1 MSREIAELFSSRIFL
16 LPQKDET
23 AKLCTKGAYS
33 AAKGNNDVCQM
44 ASGVSYIDIKVVKIH
59 SSSSEREK
67 PPMSSVG

>member
-44 ASGVSYIDIKVVKIH
+44 ASGVS
-59 SSSSEREK
+59 
-67 PPMSSVG
+67 